1 MSGSER
7 RRLVRPWSVGTRQV
21 PEKLQRLCVLGTFAN
36 CTRMPPRPSLA
47 VSQPTRATA
56 NFTQRFTVTREPPKP
71 AIVRPDMIKG
81 AILERQG
88 ERIRLSD
95 LDPVPEPAACSQ
107 NSCRF
112 HEVGCQIDRRHPTTA
127 FGCEIA
133 RRAAKAAT
141 DLEHVHA
148 GFYPCAFRMLASC
161 RDAPAVQLIE
171 RP

>member
-1 MSGSER
+1 
-7 RRLVRPWSVGTRQV
+7 
-21 PEKLQRLCVLGTFAN
+21 
-36 CTRMPPRPSLA
+36 MPPRPSLA

-95 LDPVPEPAACSQ
+95 LDTVPEPAACSQ

-112 HEVGCQIDRRHPTTA
+112 DEVGCQIDRRHPTTA

-133 RRAAKAAT
+133 RRAAEAAT
-141 DLEHVHA
+141 NFEYVHA
-148 GFYPCAFRMLASC
+148 GLQSCTFRMLA
-161 RDAPAVQLIE
+161 RGHDAPAVQLVE
-171 RP
+171 RPQIAMAGPLGIHPSGTEASSIRCITGRSP